1 MVATVHRLEGWESR
15 LSAVIEGARDKPYV
29 LGQHDCF
36 SVSCAAVEALT
47 GVDRWPEW
55 RGRYATKDQALRLLA
70 SRASSFEDAGD
81 GFFGVPRVATA
92 FARRGDIV
100 ALATADGAK
109 HLGVCLGSRAACLS
123 ESGLVFVP
131 VANCL
136 CAWRIG

>member
-1 MVATVHRLEGWESR
+1 VVTTVHRLEGWESR
-15 LSAVIEGARDKPYV
+15 LNAVIEGARDKPYV
-29 LGQHDCF
+29 LGSWDCF
-36 SVSCAAVEALT
+36 RLACNVLEALT

-55 RGRYATKDQALRLLA
+55 RGRYATKEQALRLLA

-81 GFFGVPRVATA
+81 GFFGVPHVATA

-100 ALATADGAK
+100 ALATGDGAK

-131 VANCL
+131 VAKCL
-136 CAWRIG
+136 CVWRIG